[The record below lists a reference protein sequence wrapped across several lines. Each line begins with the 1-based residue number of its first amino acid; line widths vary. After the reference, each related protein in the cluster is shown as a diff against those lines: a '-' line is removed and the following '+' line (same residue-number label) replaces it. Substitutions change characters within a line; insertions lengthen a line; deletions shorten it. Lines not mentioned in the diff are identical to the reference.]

1 MEKVKRTKRI
11 LMLLCAAALLMVPVL
26 PAMALTSADVVYY
39 GTYPQSGTSADFKVE
54 PVLWRVLEV
63 SGDKTALMLS
73 EKILDGGVSFNPDY
87 SDTDPYYCWWSESQI
102 RKFLN
107 GKEYVESVSADVTKI
122 TVRNPKPYSFYGKA
136 FSAGEGSGII
146 KADVDNS
153 STRGATPGPKTTDK
167 IFLLSYADAK
177 NTAYGFAN
185 DDNSSSSRKAELT
198 GYGASQGVISNTEG
212 NKKYGYW
219 WLHSPGGSVGY
230 ASGVYSGGNLNN
242 YIVFYGAVGLRP
254 AFHLNLESLLFTSP
268 AAGGKTGGVAA
279 ALQEQTYTSDDKVKY
294 EHKLTLA
301 TNTYKLD
308 SADLTSGDFSN
319 DAVSLDVKVRYSGA
333 STGVGYH
340 LAAVVTSGDRAV
352 YYGQIK
358 NLEAAA
364 DKSGDVTF
372 TIPEYKSGEEVYLF
386 VEGRNNNGDNKTDF
400 ASVPICIAGTDRRIT
415 ALSEDVKEPRP
426 ETAVVKVEPSA
437 LTLAVGYARQLS
449 LSFAPEG
456 ALEEITW
463 SSDKPDIAA
472 VNAAT
477 GVVSALKKGS
487 AEITA
492 TAKTSGKKATCA
504 VTVTEKPQTEGL
516 ILTPAAMTVSKGVT
530 EKITAAFRGITEQP
544 LTWSSSKESVA
555 TVDKEGKVT
564 AKGEGTCVIT
574 AVTEDGAYSASCE
587 VKVTAAA
594 HSGGSGGCS
603 TAGFGLFALLISMPL
618 LFRKSAGRK

>member
-1 MEKVKRTKRI
+1 M
-11 LMLLCAAALLMVPVL
+11 
-26 PAMALTSADVVYY
+26 
-39 GTYPQSGTSADFKVE
+39 
-54 PVLWRVLEV
+54 LEV

-73 EKILDGGVSFNPDY
+73 EKLLDSGVPFNPDY
-87 SDTDPYYCWWSESQI
+87 SNTNPYYCWWSESEI

-122 TVRNPKPYSFYGKA
+122 TVRNPKPYSFYEKA
-136 FSAGEGSGII
+136 FSVGEGGGII

-153 STRGATPGPKTTDK
+153 SAWGAPTGPKTTDK
-167 IFLLSYADAK
+167 IFLLSLSDVDSSDPSSEPLAK
-177 NTAYGFAN
+177 GRKYGFV
-185 DDNSSSSRKAELT
+185 DNNSRKAELT
-198 GYGASQGVISNTEG
+198 DYALSQGAEIEG
-212 NKKYGYW
+212 NNKYGYW
-219 WLHSPGGSVGY
+219 WLRSLHSAGGI
-230 ASGVYSGGNLNN
+230 GNVPLHFMAMDILPDGMINSFHHFMM
-242 YIVFYGAVGLRP
+242 VFGLRP
-254 AFHLNLESLLFTSP
+254 AFRLNLKNIIFTSP
-268 AAGGKTGGVAA
+268 AAGGKQDGLTAS
-279 ALQEQTYTSDDKVKY
+279 LHKQTYASNDKGKY

-301 TNTYKLD
+301 TNTYKLA
-308 SADLTSGDFSN
+308 SADLTSGDFSISN
-319 DAVSLDVKVRYSGA
+319 GAVNLDVKVRYSGA

-400 ASVPICIAGTDRRIT
+400 ASVPICIAGTYRRIT
-415 ALSEDVKEPRP
+415 VLSEDVKEPRP